1 MWKSD
6 TEIRPNYINFT
17 FVNIYI
23 VLISEKKIHVIGQKV
38 DIGIEASSVNQVH
51 NHSATPTFKDYF
63 QMSWKLHT
71 ITTVENVE

>member
-23 VLISEKKIHVIGQKV
+23 VLISKKKIHVIGQKV
-38 DIGIEASSVNQVH
+38 DIGIEDSSVNQLDGVFLWT
-51 NHSATPTFKDYF
+51 NQD
-63 QMSWKLHT
+63 
-71 ITTVENVE
+71 I